1 MDIEDVSTE
10 EFSDVSQDREEA
22 GSGKPDSEQNEQI
35 IQIKE
40 KLKKLENDCLPE
52 LTKKWK
58 KLENRA
64 ASEKKILNA
73 YREFLRQSISAEY
86 QADLNEAHSEL
97 EGKREELRAK
107 LLAELE
113 EKKRAVELERSQMD
127 LCGNWIDSFENKT
140 KRRLRPRESK
150 EERNDDH
157 GSSSGHGGLP
167 WLKKQPR
174 TNLSEKPFDKRKR
187 LGPGLNILLSESE
200 INDDLKLI
208 KNASRKRSSSQLA
221 SLPSK
226 VSTLSTEAV

>member
-1 MDIEDVSTE
+1 
-10 EFSDVSQDREEA
+10 
-22 GSGKPDSEQNEQI
+22 
-35 IQIKE
+35 
-40 KLKKLENDCLPE
+40 
-52 LTKKWK
+52 
-58 KLENRA
+58 
-64 ASEKKILNA
+64 
-73 YREFLRQSISAEY
+73 
-86 QADLNEAHSEL
+86 
-97 EGKREELRAK
+97 
-107 LLAELE
+107 
-113 EKKRAVELERSQMD
+113 MD

-157 GSSSGHGGLP
+157 GSSSGVSCRVGKREYNRLLKSLVQHGALP